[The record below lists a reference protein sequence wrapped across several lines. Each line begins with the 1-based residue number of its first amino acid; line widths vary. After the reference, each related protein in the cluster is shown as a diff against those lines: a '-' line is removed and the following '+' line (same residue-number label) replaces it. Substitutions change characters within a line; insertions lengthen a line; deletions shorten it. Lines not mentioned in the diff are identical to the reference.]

1 MKRLLLSFAFAA
13 IWFIPAALRA
23 DEADL
28 LAGKWSVKK
37 VSDQGQ
43 NYTQTVEVKKD
54 KFVFQ
59 ILGADDS
66 VVIHAEGDLK
76 LEKLGPFN
84 SVRFSHIRA
93 GASAANLQDVDEEYV
108 SIYLLDADT
117 WTMAAN
123 FDKPRS
129 QKPGVDVYRRVKAA
143 AETSTLVIDEVQ
155 MTDTPQSATWY
166 FCFEAKVEGVS
177 RRYYVENK
185 GYDKNQVTIPLALE
199 LPKVRA
205 GQKCSFKMQLDDVD
219 ADTCTDEM
227 DNRSTGEFALSERGS
242 QTYKPEDHW
251 SYTIR
256 WHLK

>member
-13 IWFIPAALRA
+13 LCFIPAALRA

-59 ILGADDS
+59 ILGADDA

-108 SIYLLDADT
+108 SIYVLDADT
-117 WTMAAN
+117 WSTASN

-129 QKPGVDVYRRVKAA
+129 QKPGVEVYRRVKAP

-185 GYDKNQVTIPLALE
+185 GYDKNQVTIPIALE

-227 DNRSTGEFALSERGS
+227 DNRSTGEFTVSERGS